1 MNNKALLT
9 QTGIVE
15 NPNLKP
21 EDEHRATG
29 LHSLE
34 GVAYLLQKDVSD
46 LEDIEILESVGAF
59 HKSRDGAGFYLVN
72 MKDASC
78 SCPGYRFTRSCR
90 HIRHVEERVAEEAI
104 PPRPATKKA
113 APKLPKGC
121 PPRMTDDQ
129 LAARKA
135 KLDAHNAKLREERAE
150 WKAKLAAKK
159 ANEPKAFRPI
169 NPDDIEVTA

>member
-1 MNNKALLT
+1 MCHNALT
-9 QTGIVE
+9 RTGIIE
-15 NPNLKP
+15 NPTLKP
-21 EDEHRATG
+21 EDETRPTG

-34 GVAYLLQKDVSD
+34 GVAYLLQKQVSD
-46 LEDIEILESVGAF
+46 LGTIEVCPTLGAF

-78 SCPGYRFTRSCR
+78 SCPGYRFARSCR

>member
-1 MNNKALLT
+1 MT
-9 QTGIVE
+9 QTGTV
-15 NPNLKP
+15 NQALLP
-21 EDEHRATG
+21 EDETHTNGHHAP
-29 LHSLE
+29 E
-34 GVAYLLQKDVSD
+34 GVAYLLQKKVED
-46 LEDIEILESVGAF
+46 LETIEILPGVGAF
-59 HKSRDGAGFYLVN
+59 HKARDGAGFYLVN

-159 ANEPKAFRPI
+159 ASEPKAFRPI
-169 NPDDIEVTA
+169 NPDDIEATA